1 VAQLQEKGINVTLNI
16 VGFAIDDDATESQ
29 FAEWAEAGGGR
40 YFAATDQ
47 AGFGEAVSEALKS
60 PYTVYDQAGERIA
73 EGLVGG
79 EPVTLDRQEPSDRSE
94 GRENRILA
102 GLNRTCEQARRHG

>member
-29 FAEWAEAGGGR
+29 FAEWAEAGGG
-40 YFAATDQ
+40 
-47 AGFGEAVSEALKS
+47 
-60 PYTVYDQAGERIA
+60 
-73 EGLVGG
+73 